1 MPVPALVFSGGNR
14 SAVVVVARV
23 DSGFCP
29 ICDDEQVFAA
39 KTRTAGEGGSVEK
52 LIPMIVGPNLIKDV
66 ENDQRTDNRQ
76 DQTRRM
82 KQSSV
87 TRPGK

>member
-1 MPVPALVFSGGNR
+1 VSVSALVLVGETEVR
-14 SAVVVVARV
+14 SL
-23 DSGFCP
+23 SSLESILGFCR
-29 ICDDEQVFAA
+29 IRDDKKVFAA
-39 KTRTAGEGGSVEK
+39 KARTTGEGGSVEE